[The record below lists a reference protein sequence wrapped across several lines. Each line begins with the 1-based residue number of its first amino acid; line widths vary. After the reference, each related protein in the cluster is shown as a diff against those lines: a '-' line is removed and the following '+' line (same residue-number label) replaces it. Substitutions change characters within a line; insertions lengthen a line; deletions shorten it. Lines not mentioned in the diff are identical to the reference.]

1 MPALLVLAGAPL
13 PCRRAMQLRGVQ
25 AAEASDSDPPAS
37 EAQSCVDPEQNGA
50 RGSPATAFLPPM
62 SPAARQVGHGG
73 SSPVL
78 DSDVAFNTL
87 QNLKADRCVL
97 SISAC

>member
-37 EAQSCVDPEQNGA
+37 KAQSCVDPEQNGA
-50 RGSPATAFLPPM
+50 ATAFLPPM

-87 QNLKADRCVL
+87 QNLEADRCVL